1 MTQRKKIANERIKY
15 DLFFQITLYNGL
27 LCSHKF
33 IVAYFLSGHRMQTIF
48 GCYGSGTAK
57 EDLTNQHW
65 NDRREIVG
73 LDQGSAISSR
83 AYFATSKLLYVS
95 SHRRCRVSSRTRQR
109 YFQTVEFFLTTGF
122 RLSEQL
128 IVSRLS
134 TTCSRTGPR
143 PLRLKL
149 RKQLSF
155 LFLPFSFFFHP
166 SDLLSRSFACFF
178 LERSL
183 PAYEEIHLSS
193 ADGFRIK
200 GEAFCCCCLFFRQ
213 KECYIK

>member
-1 MTQRKKIANERIKY
+1 
-15 DLFFQITLYNGL
+15 
-27 LCSHKF
+27 
-33 IVAYFLSGHRMQTIF
+33 MQTIF

-134 TTCSRTGPR
+134 TTCSRTGCR

-155 LFLPFSFFFHP
+155 LFLPFSFFFFFIRP
-166 SDLLSRSFACFF
+166 IFYRALLLASSSNALFRPTRRFTF
-178 LERSL
+178 LVL
-183 PAYEEIHLSS
+183 MVL
-193 ADGFRIK
+193 G
-200 GEAFCCCCLFFRQ
+200 
-213 KECYIK
+213 

>member
-1 MTQRKKIANERIKY
+1 MANKRIKY
-15 DLFFQITLYNGL
+15 DFSFQIILYDDL

-33 IVAYFLSGHRMQTIF
+33 IVAYFLSGHRMQIIF
-48 GCYGSGTAK
+48 ACYRSGTAK

-83 AYFATSKLLYVS
+83 AYFATSRLPYVS
-95 SHRRCRVSSRTRQR
+95 SHRRRRVSSRTRQR
-109 YFQTVEFFLTTGF
+109 YSQTVEFVLTTGF

-134 TTCSRTGPR
+134 TTCSRTSSR
-143 PLRLKL
+143 PLHLKS

-155 LFLPFSFFFHP
+155 LFLSSFFFFS
-166 SDLLSRSFACFF
+166 SDRSFIAVFR
-178 LERSL
+178 LLL
-183 PAYEEIHLSS
+183 PRTLSS
-193 ADGFRIK
+193 GLRGDSPF
-200 GEAFCCCCLFFRQ
+200 
-213 KECYIK
+213 EC

>member
-1 MTQRKKIANERIKY
+1 M
-15 DLFFQITLYNGL
+15 QI
-27 LCSHKF
+27 
-33 IVAYFLSGHRMQTIF
+33 IF
-48 GCYGSGTAK
+48 ACYRSGTAK

-83 AYFATSKLLYVS
+83 AYFATSRLPYVS
-95 SHRRCRVSSRTRQR
+95 SHRRRRVSSRTRQR
-109 YFQTVEFFLTTGF
+109 YSQTVEFVLTTGF

-134 TTCSRTGPR
+134 TTCSRTTRSPD
-143 PLRLKL
+143 
-149 RKQLSF
+149 
-155 LFLPFSFFFHP
+155 PFTLNHVSNFPSFFFLLFFSFHP
-166 SDLLSRSFACFF
+166 TDLLSRSFACFF

-200 GEAFCCCCLFFRQ
+200 GEAFCCCLFFRQ
-213 KECYIK
+213 EACYTK